1 MTKPGTKNIAKFYNT
16 MYSSINY
23 SHGAEYAGL
32 FDIAIFIP
40 IPFFFF
46 FFYLSIFHGAAAS
59 AYNLLPMSGRH
70 IHIYLPSPCIQA

>member
-1 MTKPGTKNIAKFYNT
+1 MTKPGKKNIAKFYNT

-32 FDIAIFIP
+32 FDITLFIP
-40 IPFFFF
+40 IHFSS
-46 FFYLSIFHGAAAS
+46 FFYLFIFHGSAAS
-59 AYNLLPMSGRH
+59 AHNLLPMSGRH